1 MQEAFGVCRTMMQCF
16 RDGAKELKV
25 HSVFDRAMNFSSD
38 CGMITLLA
46 PDRCLMP
53 FSVLLSAFTGFHA
66 LARGRAF
73 RMDENGIAV
82 DGRTEIGFRFAV
94 REDLHLPDTALSGSF
109 SKAQALDALRS
120 FLGEHTDR
128 GLTELVFDRS
138 DGMYARFLAPRLM
151 RLRQAAKESDESL
164 ISAAYDVAGCGEG
177 LTPSSDDLL
186 CGYLLCA
193 SAVRRRDAARK
204 AAYRAAERTNDIS
217 ASLLRRA
224 GDGLFSKD
232 VLSLIGCLG
241 EGGPK
246 ERAALERV
254 AAFGSSSGCDFL
266 TGLYFGILDFT
277 KGKEAM

>member
-1 MQEAFGVCRTMMQCF
+1 M
-16 RDGAKELKV
+16 
-25 HSVFDRAMNFSSD
+25 
-38 CGMITLLA
+38 
-46 PDRCLMP
+46 
-53 FSVLLSAFTGFHA
+53 
-66 LARGRAF
+66 RG
-73 RMDENGIAV
+73 
-82 DGRTEIGFRFAV
+82 
-94 REDLHLPDTALSGSF
+94 
-109 SKAQALDALRS
+109 
-120 FLGEHTDR
+120 
-128 GLTELVFDRS
+128 
-138 DGMYARFLAPRLM
+138 
-151 RLRQAAKESDESL
+151 
-164 ISAAYDVAGCGEG
+164 
-177 LTPSSDDLL
+177 
-186 CGYLLCA
+186 
-193 SAVRRRDAARK
+193 RDAARK